1 MEKNLQIPIIP
12 RPADMTQAQGVFLLD
27 ETTRIKAAPD
37 LEGIAGYLLDVLRSR
52 TGLSL
57 RVGNSPQEND
67 STNAILLV
75 ASSTNADLG
84 DEGYDLEVA
93 PQTITIRGRTPAG
106 VFYGIQTLRQ
116 LIRRSQNRG
125 QPEWTIPGISVVDY
139 PRFPWRGMHLDVARH
154 MFSTDFIKR
163 YIDLLALH
171 KMNVFHW
178 HLTDDQGWRIEIKK
192 YPRLTSVGSWRT
204 ATPLP
209 TNRLVSDSVPYGGYY
224 SQEQIKEI
232 VAYAASRHVTVVPE
246 IEMPGHALAALAS
259 YPYLGCTGG
268 PYQVGS
274 SWGVFEDVF
283 CAGDEGVYT
292 FLEHVLSEVIDL
304 FPGEYIHIGGDECP
318 KERWN
323 ECPKCQAMMA
333 SHRLGDA
340 RALQSYFIKRISK
353 FLADKGR
360 RLIGWDEILEGG
372 LASGATVMLWRDVD
386 DAVAAVNMGHDVIM
400 CPMGYCYFDY
410 YQSKEVENEPPA
422 IGGYV
427 PIEKVYDYEPIPST
441 LSDREAAHIL
451 GGQGNL
457 WTEYIPTPEQVLY
470 MAYPRGTALAEAL
483 WSPLKV
489 RDYNDFRSRLR
500 VFLGEWKE
508 ETADYCDPF
517 SEGHIAA

>member
-1 MEKNLQIPIIP
+1 METNLQIPIIP
-12 RPADMTQAQGVFLLD
+12 RPAEMTQAQGFFLLD
-27 ETTRIKAAPD
+27 ETTRIKAAPNF
-37 LEGIAGYLLDVLRSR
+37 EGIAGYLLDALRSR

-57 RVGNSPQEND
+57 RIDDGSQDND
-67 STNAILLV
+67 STNAILLI
-75 ASSTNADLG
+75 AQSTNAGLG
-84 DEGYDLEVA
+84 DESYKLKVK
-93 PQTITIRGRTPAG
+93 PQTVAIHGRTPAG

-116 LIRRSQNRG
+116 LMLRNQIRGRA
-125 QPEWTIPGISVVDY
+125 EWTIPGISIDDY

-154 MFSTDFIKR
+154 MFSIEFIKR
-163 YIDLLALH
+163 YIDFLALH

-178 HLTDDQGWRIEIKK
+178 HLTDDQGWRIEIKR
-192 YPRLTSVGSWRT
+192 YPRLTSVGSRRA

-209 TNRLVSDSVPYGGYY
+209 TNRLVTDGVPYGGCY

-232 VAYAASRHVTVVPE
+232 VAYAASRYVTVVPE

-259 YPYLGCTGG
+259 YPELGCTGG
-268 PYQVGS
+268 PYQVGT

-292 FLEHVLSEVIDL
+292 FLEHVLTEVIDL
-304 FPGEYIHIGGDECP
+304 FPGDYIHIGGDECP

-323 ECPKCQAMMA
+323 VCPKCQAMMT

-340 RALQSYFIKRISK
+340 HALQSYFIKRISK

-386 DAVAAVNMGHDVIM
+386 DAVKAAQKGHDVIM
-400 CPMGYCYFDY
+400 CPRAYCYFDN
-410 YQSKEVENEPPA
+410 YQSEYMENEPPA

-427 PIEKVYDYEPIPST
+427 PLEKVYAFEPIPLN
-441 LSDREAAHIL
+441 LSDDAAAHIL

-483 WSPLKV
+483 WSP
-489 RDYNDFRSRLR
+489 REMRNFPDFRSRLR
-500 VFLGEWKE
+500 VFLE
-508 ETADYCDPF
+508 D
-517 SEGHIAA
+517 